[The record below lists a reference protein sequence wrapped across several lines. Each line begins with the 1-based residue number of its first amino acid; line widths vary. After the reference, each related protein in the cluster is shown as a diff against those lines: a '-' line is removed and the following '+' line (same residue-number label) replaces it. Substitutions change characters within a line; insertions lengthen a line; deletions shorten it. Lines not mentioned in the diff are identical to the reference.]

1 MVGHPWLLRAKPL
14 SAPLELQLAPIP
26 RMHKPAPTTRHG
38 GAHGPQRGAEERAA
52 IRRRIEPRHMQPG
65 AVERWTRIDG
75 YGTASVWASLL
86 KVDDKPLRHGFHV
99 VFCDATGKDPLPQSV
114 PPLPDSENL
123 LSKIDIK
130 PSDIKDYDGSSDHP
144 RPTIGTPV
152 EEILDRVTRT
162 PLPGGHTLDSK
173 NFHVLVLELPIN
185 EGEWDSAYGVGIASV
200 KEARY
205 RAGRLALAASAAVAY
220 ENLGYGDAVCNLC
233 NGSSQAVGTLCLL
246 E

>member
-1 MVGHPWLLRAKPL
+1 M
-14 SAPLELQLAPIP
+14 
-26 RMHKPAPTTRHG
+26 
-38 GAHGPQRGAEERAA
+38 
-52 IRRRIEPRHMQPG
+52 
-65 AVERWTRIDG
+65 
-75 YGTASVWASLL
+75 
-86 KVDDKPLRHGFHV
+86 
-99 VFCDATGKDPLPQSV
+99 
-114 PPLPDSENL
+114 
-123 LSKIDIK
+123 SKLDINY
-130 PSDIKDYDGSSDHP
+130 SDIKDYDVSSDHP

-152 EEILDRVTRT
+152 EGILDRVTRT

-220 ENLGYGDAVCNLC
+220 ETVGHADAVCNLC
-233 NGSSQAVGTLCLL
+233 TGLSKAVETLCLL